1 MAPHVGTI
9 VSWMFNAADKPGDV
23 VWQRMNIG
31 AELLCE
37 STLQGTIRG
46 CSKIFYCFESICIY
60 AIDITEMTQTNL
72 STGKVRSVRRAET
85 LASRFTLKFGLTA
98 NDKTPEL
105 ACHGF
110 RERRLT
116 YDPNENRFWKEGIFG
131 GNEETY
137 GRCARDRR
145 RDFVQKHCHPYS
157 YR

>member
-1 MAPHVGTI
+1 MAPNVGII

-23 VWQRMNIG
+23 VWQRMGIG

-85 LASRFTLKFGLTA
+85 PASKFTLRFGLIA
-98 NDKTPEL
+98 DDKTPEL
-105 ACHGF
+105 AHHEF
-110 RERRLT
+110 QERRVT
-116 YDPNENRFWKEGIFG
+116 RDPDEDREWKDGIFG
-131 GNEETY
+131 GSEESY
-137 GRCARDRR
+137 GRCARGRR
-145 RDFVQKHCHPYS
+145 RDFVEKHCNPYAQ
-157 YR
+157 R